1 MIISVT
7 QIVIIGDKRIER
19 TASAQID
26 RVGITEILQRPD
38 NALRRREQIS
48 ETARALFDTLELPPS

>member
-7 QIVIIGDKRIER
+7 QIVIIGDKRIEK

-26 RVGITEILQRPD
+26 RGGITKALQLPPPE
-38 NALRRREQIS
+38 NQITA
-48 ETARALFDTLELPPS
+48 TARALFDSLDCSPPV